1 MPVSRMA
8 EYAVV
13 GALDRE
19 VEVRIMA
26 ENPCGLPDIEST
38 ASGTPVL
45 VSEGNEAVNVTFRAA
60 S

>member
-1 MPVSRMA
+1 MT
-8 EYAVV
+8 EYTVV

-19 VEVRIMA
+19 VEVRITVK
-26 ENPCGLPDIEST
+26 NPCGLTDIEST
-38 ASGTPVL
+38 ASGTSVL